1 MLRLSS
7 EALPM
12 VAAVS
17 DERIETQSAVSV
29 CGGELVLRLARRKN
43 KAAGSRLVRGCWCKE
58 CPRTCPVHVV
68 GKLVSS
74 AVHGAALF
82 GGITPAG
89 ALEALRH
96 MLAAIGVEHA
106 AKYRKHDVRRG
117 HALDLCALVHRCGRY
132 WKPASGL
139 HRRS

>member
-1 MLRLSS
+1 ML
-7 EALPM
+7 
-12 VAAVS
+12 V
-17 DERIETQSAVSV
+17 Q
-29 CGGELVLRLARRKN
+29 
-43 KAAGSRLVRGCWCKE
+43 E
-58 CPRTCPVHVV
+58 CSRTCPVHVV

-106 AKYRKHDVRRG
+106 AKYRTHDLRRG
-117 HALDLCALVHRCGRY
+117 HALDLQCSGAPLWEILEAGE
-132 WKPASGL
+132 WTSPAFMKYLDL
-139 HRRS
+139 HRLDAELVIQGHAVESESDDDA